1 MHMPMP
7 LSAKRNMSHA
17 IAGAVRVLAFIGAC
31 IALAIVLAWVSARL
45 HETPG
50 RLLRTGVDAAA

>member
-17 IAGAVRVLAFIGAC
+17 IAGAVRVLALVGAC
-31 IALAIVLAWVSARL
+31 IALATVLAWVGACL
-45 HETPG
+45 HKTLG
-50 RLLRTGVDAAA
+50 RLPRTGVDAAA